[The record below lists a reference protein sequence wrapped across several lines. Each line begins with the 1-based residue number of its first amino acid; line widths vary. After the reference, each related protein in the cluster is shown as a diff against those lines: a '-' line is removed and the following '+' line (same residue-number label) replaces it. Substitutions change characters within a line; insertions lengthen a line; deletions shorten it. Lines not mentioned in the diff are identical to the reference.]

1 MFAVCGVFLSMP
13 GENLLTELG
22 DDLMETRAWL
32 AGRECLYDSLCVL
45 SLCMLFRNVL
55 LHADVAENDC
65 DADCRSLAVQSL
77 MLLDKNLKTQLQI
90 PDMET

>member
-1 MFAVCGVFLSMP
+1 MGRALLDLVWAVRFLTDQMVRRGVMFAVCAVFLSMP
-13 GENLLTELG
+13 AENFLTELG

-32 AGRECLYDSLCVL
+32 
-45 SLCMLFRNVL
+45 
-55 LHADVAENDC
+55 AENDC